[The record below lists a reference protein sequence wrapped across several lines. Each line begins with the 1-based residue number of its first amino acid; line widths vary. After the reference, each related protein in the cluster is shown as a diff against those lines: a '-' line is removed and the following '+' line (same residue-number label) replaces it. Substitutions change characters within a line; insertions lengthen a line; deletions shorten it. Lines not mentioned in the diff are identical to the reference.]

1 MSVQN
6 LAPQRNAIDL
16 QNSGLTPR
24 IETLDVVLR
33 QKKDKRL
40 IRGIVVLFLVEH
52 IQCDSGDYF
61 PSLTAVWEL
70 FKT

>member
-6 LAPQRNAIDL
+6 LALQRNAFVL

-33 QKKDKRL
+33 QKFDRFIVFDKVFFCL
-40 IRGIVVLFLVEH
+40 SSEICICLVK
-52 IQCDSGDYF
+52 
-61 PSLTAVWEL
+61 P
-70 FKT
+70 

>member
-6 LAPQRNAIDL
+6 LALQRNAFVL

-33 QKKDKRL
+33 QNVYWPFA
-40 IRGIVVLFLVEH
+40 VVKGQTTICHFAYWPFTHNWNKFVLAH
-52 IQCDSGDYF
+52 S
-61 PSLTAVWEL
+61 T
-70 FKT
+70 

>member
-6 LAPQRNAIDL
+6 LALQRNAFVL

-33 QKKDKRL
+33 QKNL
-40 IRGIVVLFLVEH
+40 IYILLKQGTLESFN
-52 IQCDSGDYF
+52 
-61 PSLTAVWEL
+61 
-70 FKT
+70 